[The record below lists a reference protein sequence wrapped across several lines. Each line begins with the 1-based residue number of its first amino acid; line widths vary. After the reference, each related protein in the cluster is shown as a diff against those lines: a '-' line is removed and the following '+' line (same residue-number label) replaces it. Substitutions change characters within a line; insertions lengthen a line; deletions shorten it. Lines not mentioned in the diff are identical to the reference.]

1 METTTNELNPV
12 VERLVKEFHPEKI
25 ILFGS
30 HAWGVPHADSD
41 WDLMVIVKSSDA
53 APTRRAAR
61 AYRCLHGLRV
71 PVEIIVSTHQE
82 VDRYRSVPASL
93 TTRILE
99 EGQVLYG

>member
-1 METTTNELNPV
+1 MKATTGELNPG
-12 VERLVKEFHPEKI
+12 VERLVKEFQPEKI

-30 HAWGVPHADSD
+30 HAWGIPHPDSD
-41 WDLMVIVKSSDA
+41 WDLMVIVKSSGV

-71 PVEIIVSTHQE
+71 PVEIIVSTRHE
-82 VDRYRSVPASL
+82 IDRYRSVPASL